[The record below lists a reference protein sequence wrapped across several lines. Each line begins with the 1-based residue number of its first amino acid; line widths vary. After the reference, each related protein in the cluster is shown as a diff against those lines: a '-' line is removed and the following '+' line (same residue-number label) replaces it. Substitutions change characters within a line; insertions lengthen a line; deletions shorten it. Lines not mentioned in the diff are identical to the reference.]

1 MPKPKVF
8 ATHGLFDAA
17 RQILQKSCEVQYWTK
32 PGRPPR
38 EEVLQQVK
46 EKEGLICL
54 LTDKVDEDLL
64 REAPNL
70 RIAANVAVGFDNI
83 DVAAC
88 TKRSVA
94 ATNTPGVL
102 DETTA
107 DFAWTLLMA
116 VARRLSE
123 AEALAR
129 SGNWKNWDLDQLVGT
144 DVWGK
149 TLGIVGFGRIG
160 RAVARRASGFQMKVI
175 YTDAVRPAE
184 ELEKELKVEFRGMN
198 ALLAESDFISVHVP
212 LLPETR
218 GLFDLPKFH
227 RMKPTAFLINTSR
240 GSVVDEAA
248 LVAALESGKIAGAGL
263 DVYENEPFIHP
274 GLKRANV
281 VLAPHIASASL
292 ETRTKMACIAAEN
305 VVALFTGQRPPN
317 VLNPEVLKAS

>member
-116 VARRLSE
+116 VAR
-123 AEALAR
+123 
-129 SGNWKNWDLDQLVGT
+129 G
-144 DVWGK
+144 
-149 TLGIVGFGRIG
+149 
-160 RAVARRASGFQMKVI
+160 
-175 YTDAVRPAE
+175 VRE
-184 ELEKELKVEFRGMN
+184 
-198 ALLAESDFISVHVP
+198 
-212 LLPETR
+212 
-218 GLFDLPKFH
+218 
-227 RMKPTAFLINTSR
+227 
-240 GSVVDEAA
+240 
-248 LVAALESGKIAGAGL
+248 AGAVDTEGHPP
-263 DVYENEPFIHP
+263 EPKHP
-274 GLKRANV
+274 
-281 VLAPHIASASL
+281 
-292 ETRTKMACIAAEN
+292 
-305 VVALFTGQRPPN
+305 
-317 VLNPEVLKAS
+317 